1 MNQPALDALARPVVL
16 NPVEDLPPFVQSLK
30 DQAAAKGE
38 TDIDQYFMGDNRK
51 LTVQELQARED
62 EKAFMLGNIDYA
74 QQTLPTP
81 EEQLRNGAYAMPNGG
96 AVGGQQPGQPNQ
108 GQTPTAA
115 QAQFTQSPETLKAQQ
130 ELAQAQS
137 QSPQMRQ
144 VERQPVSQR
153 DAIVSTILATLF
165 PQQST
170 GILQAPGAQA
180 ERQYQEESQK
190 AQNQFALDDRSHKQ
204 RLDVLKA
211 LLESAMEGDQRRF
224 ESDKFNTSE
233 RNDMTVQARGQ
244 DMMLQRAQEGNE
256 TKKDIAQ
263 GKERGSS
270 FRALLKQ
277 AFDADS
283 PEMRAEAASQLKL
296 HHGYDVHD
304 PASFATLTP
313 SEKLTQERAKDM
325 AEKRPFEIK
334 EIISR
339 TGVNEQRAKL
349 IHKEV
354 ENFDTT
360 MRIKLAMLRA
370 YLDNTDSLIRDR
382 ELDREQRGMEFY
394 NKQIEGNV
402 EKAEKELDV
411 IKKDIKEKREE
422 FDKLKSALDSG
433 YYNDDPAKK
442 KYAEQRFND
451 LYDEML
457 KLHELKDDAVDKI
470 GNAKSELGGFAPA
483 DPVSIDP
490 SLKGPI
496 GNRRSRKLKALSQN
510 NPYL

>member
-224 ESDKFNTSE
+224 ESDKFNTGE
-233 RNDMTVQARGQ
+233 RNDMTVQTRGQ
-244 DMMLQRAQEGNE
+244 DLMLQRAQEGNDSRE
-256 TKKDIAQ
+256 KIA
-263 GKERGSS
+263 GDK
-270 FRALLKQ
+270 L
-277 AFDADS
+277 
-283 PEMRAEAASQLKL
+283 ASQDKIAIFRQLVSKNPEVRRSAATALKAR
-296 HHGYDVHD
+296 HGIDAYDPD
-304 PASFATLTP
+304 LMAKLTP
-313 SEKLTQERAKDM
+313 DEQAAL
-325 AEKRPFEIK
+325 
-334 EIISR
+334 
-339 TGVNEQRAKL
+339 QRAKR
-349 IHKEV
+349 IEAMTPIEV
-354 ENFDTT
+354 ELGKVK
-360 MRIKLAMLRA
+360 IKLSETQREWVQTKIDHYPE
-370 YLDNTDSLIRDR
+370 YLEALAQRSAQGWARQAAAEENDNIKRTADSFKARHTAVKDQYNLKTNELN
-382 ELDREQRGMEFY
+382 ELDQKRSSLGPHEIVGRAILDTLIEKVTQQRNELGSQLYEL
-394 NKQIEGNV
+394 
-402 EKAEKELDV
+402 AEE
-411 IKKDIKEKREE
+411 
-422 FDKLKSALDSG
+422 
-433 YYNDDPAKK
+433 
-442 KYAEQRFND
+442 
-451 LYDEML
+451 
-457 KLHELKDDAVDKI
+457 
-470 GNAKSELGGFAPA
+470 AKSRTEGFAPV
-483 DPVSIDP
+483 DPMTVDP
-490 SLKGPI
+490 SLRGKISNPHS
-496 GNRRSRKLKALSQN
+496 RSARKAAQSKSRLKAQMGPFADSV
-510 NPYL
+510 